1 MIEASTIIFITI
13 LVAVAWVIFVAW
25 WDEEHKGKKKNL
37 QPPTKKYEKNSE
49 IWKSNLTNKLLFCI
63 VSSNGE

>member
-49 IWKSNLTNKLLFCI
+49 I
-63 VSSNGE
+63 